1 MFQSRRQSEILQ
13 AVRLA
18 GSCSIGELAER
29 FEVSGETIRRTIKPL
44 VTQGLVRRV
53 HGGITLPERL
63 QEPPFQKRM
72 QENSGAKQRIARRV
86 AEQIDNGDTL
96 ILDCGST
103 TTYVARALT
112 QHRGL
117 VVVTNSAEIARTLA
131 TNDSNKVFMA
141 GGELR
146 SDDTASLGP
155 EALAFVG
162 QFQVR
167 HAILSLGAID
177 REGNMMVYHL
187 SEADFSRAV
196 MARAENVIVA
206 VDRSKFGRKG
216 LVNICEPERIDSL
229 VTDAAPPEPLRGRLA
244 AAEVEV
250 LLA

>member
-1 MFQSRRQSEILQ
+1 MFQSRRQTEILQ
-13 AVRLA
+13 AVRLS

-44 VTQGLVRRV
+44 VSQGLVRRV

-63 QEPPFQKRM
+63 QEPPFGKRM
-72 QENSGAKQRIARRV
+72 QQNSEEKQRIARKV
-86 AEQIDNGDTL
+86 AEQIGNGDTL

-155 EALAFVG
+155 EALAFVR

-177 REGNMMVYHL
+177 EAGTMMVYHL

-196 MARAENVIVA
+196 MERAENVIVA
-206 VDRSKFGRKG
+206 VDHSKFGRKG
-216 LVNICEPERIDSL
+216 LVKICEPDKVDSI
-229 VTDAAPPEPLRGRLA
+229 VTDAPPPAPLRSRLEA
-244 AAEVEV
+244 AQVDI

>member
-1 MFQSRRQSEILQ
+1 MFQSKRQTEILQ
-13 AVRLA
+13 AVRLSGA
-18 GSCSIGELAER
+18 CSIGELAER
-29 FEVSGETIRRTIKPL
+29 FEVSGETIRRTVKPL
-44 VTQGLVRRV
+44 VSLGLVRRV

-63 QEPPFQKRM
+63 HEPPFQKRM
-72 QENSGAKQRIARRV
+72 QQNSAEKQRIARKV
-86 AEQIDNGDTL
+86 AEMVDNGDSL

-103 TTYVARALT
+103 TTYVARALS

-155 EALAFVG
+155 EALSFVR

-167 HAILSLGAID
+167 HAILSLGAISD
-177 REGNMMVYHL
+177 DGDMMVYHL

-196 MARAENVIVA
+196 MERAENVIVA
-206 VDRSKFGRKG
+206 ADHSKFCRKG
-216 LVNICEPERIDSL
+216 LVKICEPERIDRL
-229 VTDAAPPEPLRGRLA
+229 VTDAAPGALLRGCLEDA
-244 AAEVEV
+244 QVEI
-250 LLA
+250 LIA

>member
-13 AVRLA
+13 AVRLS

-29 FEVSGETIRRTIKPL
+29 FEVSGETIRRTVKPL
-44 VTQGLVRRV
+44 VSQGLVRRV
-53 HGGITLPERL
+53 HGGVTLPERL
-63 QEPPFQKRM
+63 QEPPFHKRM
-72 QENSGAKQRIARRV
+72 QQNSAEKQRIARKV
-86 AEQIDNGDTL
+86 AEQVDNGDTL

-103 TTYVARALT
+103 TTYVARALS

-155 EALAFVG
+155 EALSFVG

-177 REGNMMVYHL
+177 DTGNMMVYHL

-206 VDRSKFGRKG
+206 VDHSKFGRKG
-216 LVNICEPERIDSL
+216 LVRICEPGRVDSL
-229 VTDAAPPEPLRGRLA
+229 VTDAPPPEPLRGHLDS
-244 AAEVEV
+244 AEVEILV
-250 LLA
+250 A

>member
-1 MFQSRRQSEILQ
+1 MFQSKRQSEILQ
-13 AVRLA
+13 AVRLS

-29 FEVSGETIRRTIKPL
+29 FEVSGETIRRNIKPL

-53 HGGITLPERL
+53 HGGVTLPERL

-72 QENSGAKQRIARRV
+72 QENSAEKQRIARRV

-103 TTYVARALT
+103 TTYVARALS
-112 QHRGL
+112 QHRSL

-177 REGNMMVYHL
+177 AEGNMMVYHL
-187 SEADFSRAV
+187 SEAEFSRAV
-196 MARAENVIVA
+196 MERAENVIVA
-206 VDRSKFGRKG
+206 VDHSKFGRSG
-216 LVNICEPERIDSL
+216 LVRICEPGRVDSL
-229 VTDAAPPEPLRGRLA
+229 VTDEPPPEPLRGKLE
-244 AAEVEV
+244 AAEVEI

>member
-216 LVNICEPERIDSL
+216 LVKICEPERIDSL
-229 VTDAAPPEPLRGRLA
+229 VTDATPPEPLRGRLA